1 MPQLWIE
8 TWVGQY
14 FWLLV
19 ILFCFHFYM
28 VNTVIP
34 TIATIFK
41 IRKTLG
47 IKQDEVTADSK
58 LLDPDSL
65 KIDLTTSTPEIAST
79 TNFGSVRSSWIKNT
93 KVFIK

>member
-19 ILFCFHFYM
+19 VLFLFHFYM
-28 VNTVIP
+28 VNSVIP
-34 TIATIFK
+34 TIATILK

-47 IKQDEVTADSK
+47 AKQDDVTNTNSNLPDT
-58 LLDPDSL
+58 DSL
-65 KIDLTTSTPEIAST
+65 KVDLSTSVPEVSST
-79 TNFGSVRSSWIKNT
+79 TNFTSARSSWISNT
-93 KVFIK
+93 KL

>member
-8 TWVGQY
+8 TWVSQY

-19 ILFCFHFYM
+19 VLFFFHFYM
-28 VNTVIP
+28 VNNVIP

-47 IKQDEVTADSK
+47 AKQDEVTNANSNLPDT
-58 LLDPDSL
+58 DSL
-65 KIDLTTSTPEIAST
+65 KVDLSTSAPEVSST
-79 TNFGSVRSSWIKNT
+79 TNFSSARSSWISNT
-93 KVFIK
+93 KLS

>member
-8 TWVGQY
+8 TWVSQY

-19 ILFCFHFYM
+19 VLVFFHYFM
-28 VNTVIP
+28 VNNVIP

-47 IKQDEVTADSK
+47 AKEDNLESTDSN
-58 LLDPDSL
+58 LTETL
-65 KIDLTTSTPEIAST
+65 KIDLSTSPTEVKLN
-79 TNFGSVRSSWIKNT
+79 TNFASARSSWIKNT
-93 KVFIK
+93 KLS

>member
-8 TWVGQY
+8 TWVSQY

-19 ILFCFHFYM
+19 ILFFFHFYM
-28 VNTVIP
+28 VNNVIP

-47 IKQDEVTADSK
+47 TKEEEVNTDSN
-58 LLDPDSL
+58 LPDTDSL
-65 KIDLTTSTPEIAST
+65 KIDLNISTPEVKSN
-79 TNFGSVRSSWIKNT
+79 TNFASARASWIKNT
-93 KVFIK
+93 KIS

>member
-19 ILFCFHFYM
+19 VLFLFHFYM
-28 VNTVIP
+28 VNSVIP
-34 TIATIFK
+34 TIATILK

-47 IKQDEVTADSK
+47 AKQDDVTNANSNLPDT
-58 LLDPDSL
+58 DSL
-65 KIDLTTSTPEIAST
+65 KVDLSTSVPEVSST
-79 TNFGSVRSSWIKNT
+79 TNFASARSSWINNT
-93 KVFIK
+93 KL

>member
-8 TWVGQY
+8 TWVGQF

-19 ILFCFHFYM
+19 ILFIFHFYM
-28 VNTVIP
+28 VNNVIP

-47 IKQDEVTADSK
+47 AKEDATIENTVKENND
-58 LLDPDSL
+58 L
-65 KIDLTTSTPEIAST
+65 KITLPAASVKAVSI
-79 TNFGSVRSSWIKNT
+79 TNFASARANWIKNNS
-93 KVFIK
+93 

>member
-8 TWVGQY
+8 TWVSQY

-28 VNTVIP
+28 VNSVIP

-47 IKQDEVTADSK
+47 AKEEEVSTDSK
-58 LLDPDSL
+58 LPDTNSL
-65 KIDLTTSTPEIAST
+65 KIDLTTSAPKVSST
-79 TNFGSVRSSWIKNT
+79 TDFASVRSTWINN
-93 KVFIK
+93 IK